1 VDGHHP
7 EGDREGPQVEE
18 LQHSRED
25 DEREEG
31 GDAVHEGGPAE
42 GNDLSAGGQGDSLE
56 SKTVDP

>member
-1 VDGHHP
+1 MDGHHP

-18 LQHSRED
+18 LQHPRED

-42 GNDLSAGGQGDSLE
+42 GHDLAAGGQRDRLE
-56 SKTVDP
+56 SETANT